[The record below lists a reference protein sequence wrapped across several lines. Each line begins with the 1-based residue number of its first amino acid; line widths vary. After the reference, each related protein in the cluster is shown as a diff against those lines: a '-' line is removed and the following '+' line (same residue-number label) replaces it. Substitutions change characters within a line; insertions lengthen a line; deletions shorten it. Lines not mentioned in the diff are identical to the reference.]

1 MRLLRW
7 ALLGG
12 VALLAVPGLAAAC
25 GNGDKGDLVAFCDL
39 AEHGVGMRPAEGDRE
54 LAQLGE
60 LEEAAPPDIKEA
72 ATTVANASREIEEIE
87 DLRELFRRA
96 FDLEEAVA
104 QARQAI
110 RVYTQHHCL

>member
-7 ALLGG
+7 ALAGG
-12 VALLAVPGLAAAC
+12 VLLLAVAGLASAC
-25 GNGDKGDLVAFCDL
+25 GNDGKGDLVAFCDL
-39 AEHGVGMRPAEGDRE
+39 AEHGVGMRPAEGDQE
-54 LAQLGE
+54 LAQLDE
-60 LEEAAPPDIKEA
+60 LEDAAPPDIKEA
-72 ATTVANASREIEEIE
+72 ATTVANASREVDEIE

-110 RVYTQHHCL
+110 RVYTRHHCL